1 LAAALKPK
9 KSPEKLGFHGKRKT
23 ASQLWSVENMANNSL
38 IIRSKAPL
46 RLGLAGGGTDIAS
59 YYNQYGGYVLNATVD
74 MYAYCTIEPNDSDK
88 IEFIAADLKK
98 IEEYTAETKLPVS
111 PSLPLHTGIYN
122 RIVSDF
128 VKKPMSF
135 KMTTWSDAPAGSGL
149 GSSSTMVVAIIKAF
163 VEWLNLPLGEYDI
176 AALAY
181 KIEREDIGFAG
192 GKQDQYAATF
202 GGFNFME
209 FYENERVIVNP
220 LRLKRWIR
228 NELEAS
234 LVLFYTGVSRESA
247 NIIKEQIQHTQSKD
261 SKNIESMHEMK
272 MQAVFMKEALLKGDF
287 TGFSQCLLN
296 GWLAKKNAA
305 SSISNSFID
314 DLYQYVIDKGADSA
328 KISGAGGGG
337 FMMIY
342 CNPCRRIALISALK
356 ERQDMGTISGMILTP
371 SFTET
376 GTQAWTIYN
385 S

>member
-1 LAAALKPK
+1 
-9 KSPEKLGFHGKRKT
+9 
-23 ASQLWSVENMANNSL
+23 M

-46 RLGLAGGGTDIAS
+46 RLGFAGGGTDIAD
-59 YYNQYGGYVLNATVD
+59 YYNRFNGYVLNATVD
-74 MYAYCTIEPNDSDK
+74 MYAHCTIEPDESGK
-88 IEFIAADLKK
+88 IEFNAADLEKS
-98 IEEYTAETKLPVS
+98 EEYSTSEKIPISTA
-111 PSLPLHTGIYN
+111 LPLHCGIYN
-122 RIVSDF
+122 RITSDYTR
-128 VKKPMSF
+128 KPLSF
-135 KMTTWSDAPAGSGL
+135 RMTTYSDAPAGSGL

-163 VEWLNLPLGEYDI
+163 TEWLNLPLGEYDI
-176 AALAY
+176 AALAC
-181 KIEREDIGFAG
+181 KIEREDLSLAG

-234 LVLFYTGVSRESA
+234 LVLYYTGVSRESA
-247 NIIKEQIQHTQSKD
+247 NIIKEQIQHTQKGV

-272 MQAVFMKEALLKGDF
+272 KQSLIMKEALLKGDF
-287 TGFSQCLLN
+287 KGFSNCLLN

-305 SSISNSFID
+305 SSITNPYLEE
-314 DLYQYVIDKGADSA
+314 LYQYAVDNGAESA

-342 CNPCRRIALISALK
+342 CNPCKKIALIRALK
-356 ERQDMGTISGMILTP
+356 EKQGMVLTP

-376 GTQAWTIYN
+376 GTQAWRLN
-385 S
+385 

>member
-1 LAAALKPK
+1 
-9 KSPEKLGFHGKRKT
+9 
-23 ASQLWSVENMANNSL
+23 M

-46 RLGLAGGGTDIAS
+46 RLGLAGGGTDIAD
-59 YYNQYGGYVLNATVD
+59 YFNTYGGYVLNATID
-74 MYAYCTIEPNDSDK
+74 MYAFCTIEPNDSGL
-88 IEFIAADLKK
+88 IEFIASDMGIK
-98 IEEYTAETKLPVS
+98 EEYPSSENLPLSSKLR
-111 PSLPLHTGIYN
+111 LHTGIYN
-122 RIVSDF
+122 GIISYF
-128 VKKPMSF
+128 NIKPLSF
-135 KMTTWSDAPAGSGL
+135 KMTTYSDAPAGSGL

-181 KIEREDIGFAG
+181 KIEREDLGLSG

-209 FYENERVIVNP
+209 FYGGDKVIVNP

-228 NELEAS
+228 NEIEAS

-247 NIIKEQIQHTQSKD
+247 NIITEQIQHIKKGD
-261 SKNIESMHEMK
+261 KNIESLHEMK
-272 MQAVFMKEALLKGDF
+272 RQAVFMKEALLKGDF
-287 TGFSQCLLN
+287 KAFSGCLLH

-305 SSISNSFID
+305 ASISNSFID
-314 DLYQYVIDKGADSA
+314 ELFQYVMDNGAESV

-342 CNPCRRIALISALK
+342 CDPCKRISLIRALNEK
-356 ERQDMGTISGMILTP
+356 QGKVLTP

-376 GTQAWTIYN
+376 GTQAWTIYGN
-385 S
+385 

>member
-1 LAAALKPK
+1 
-9 KSPEKLGFHGKRKT
+9 
-23 ASQLWSVENMANNSL
+23 M

-46 RLGLAGGGTDIAS
+46 RLGFAGGGTDIAA
-59 YYNQYGGYVLNATVD
+59 YYNSYGGYVLNATVD
-74 MYAYCTIEPNDSDK
+74 MYACCTIKPADDGRLTFIGADIDK
-88 IEFIAADLKK
+88 R
-98 IEEYTAETKLPVS
+98 EEYEAVPVLEIS
-111 PSLPLHTGIYN
+111 KSLPLHTGIYN
-122 RIVSDF
+122 RIAADYNHG
-128 VKKPMSF
+128 KPLSF
-135 KMTTWSDAPAGSGL
+135 TMTSYSDAPAGSGL

-181 KIEREDIGFAG
+181 TIEREDVGLAG

-234 LVLFYTGVSRESA
+234 LVLYYTGVSRESA
-247 NIIKEQIQHTQSKD
+247 NIIKEQIEHTRKGD
-261 SKNIESMHEMK
+261 RENIESMHELK
-272 MQAVFMKEALLKGDF
+272 KQAEMMKEALLKGNF
-287 TGFSQCLLN
+287 REFSQCLLN

-305 SSISNSFID
+305 ASISNSFLD
-314 DLYQYVIDKGADSA
+314 DLYQYVLDNGAESA

-342 CNPCRRIALISALK
+342 CDPCKRIALIRALK
-356 ERQDMGTISGMILTP
+356 EKQGLVLTP

-376 GTQAWTIYN
+376 GTQAWTIYDN
-385 S
+385 